1 MTVINTSLGSF
12 GKRDACQK
20 RRTFTLAMSDKKGAS
35 YYKSVMIL
43 GEIKNLLTM
52 KLRDAD
58 YTCLT
63 KEDQKQLFLRILRNY
78 QAINI
83 EYEPAQMKYHAFD
96 ACRQISRFVN
106 SMLSAVKQGIKPVPK
121 LYPVSYTV
129 QFGRNISCKVSPDIV
144 FQRGNEVEVIKL
156 HCSKP
161 VLTQASATD
170 GKNISSL
177 ELYALLLYG
186 RQFARPGKKVK
197 IRASVYYLRRKDD
210 RSSLTEDHF
219 EPDFF
224 EAKGGGN
231 IVSISE
237 EYEKRGYKC
246 CMMDPEADHP
256 CDDLGYTEECP
267 YAYMCIPDA
276 GLTSLDR
283 VYLPLATDYENG
295 LTEEECDPDDCKSCD
310 LYSICKYTVPP
321 IAIVKEPITKTLRGI
336 QLSDTQKEIINK
348 KDGITVVN
356 AAAGSGKTFCV
367 CVRAVTLRNQG
378 YNWKDMMLVTYTNTA
393 AEEMKARIQ
402 LYNDDIGPG
411 DDVSD
416 MTVCTFDSFGNN
428 IVREKYEELG
438 FTEPPK
444 VIDDVERSLIIAELL
459 NAHEVKGLDYR
470 NFTSNMK
477 NCMGALA
484 ITKKVFDIIKT
495 ERYTIS
501 DLDKIKEKLDSYYR
515 FCTDTA
521 LSELVNLYDEF
532 DQRLKDE
539 NLLEFA
545 DMMGMLYDIL
555 SRDPWYL
562 EKFGYKHIIVD
573 EFQDSNQSQIDLI
586 KKLWSCPSTESLM
599 VVGDDAQAIY
609 GFRSTSP
616 EYIQH
621 FEEIMGEPVEKIDL
635 IENRRSTPEICEFAN
650 KIYAKNEHRIPKT
663 MTAIRN
669 HGTDVTVKGF
679 VEKIDEQKFVLEE
692 VKSHL
697 SSGTKPEDIAI
708 ICATKYELMAMG
720 DLLTKESIPSV
731 MLNPELLCE
740 NSRVMAT
747 IAMVNVLENPQDT
760 RDLLVFTNAL
770 IGGGLL
776 ELTYE
781 KIREEMTKANA
792 VLEEIRDMPAAKKK
806 NAIVEAIS
814 MMDNTD
820 DEVFQSFVS
829 TLKFKSNYQDLV
841 SYCKHFVEYGGT
853 NAVRRTHNYPGVV
866 LTTAHS
872 SKGLEWPVVFNM
884 ISKYDTPE
892 INRRSS
898 ISQVL
903 TEERRRLL
911 FVSATRARD
920 ELFITGQYIAYG
932 KRGDYHYNRFL
943 IEAADANG
951 IGMNFT
957 TIAAEIEAHRMEK
970 AEQREIAKKER
981 GSNVTYKL

>member
-1 MTVINTSLGSF
+1 
-12 GKRDACQK
+12 
-20 RRTFTLAMSDKKGAS
+20 
-35 YYKSVMIL
+35 
-43 GEIKNLLTM
+43 
-52 KLRDAD
+52 
-58 YTCLT
+58 
-63 KEDQKQLFLRILRNY
+63 
-78 QAINI
+78 
-83 EYEPAQMKYHAFD
+83 
-96 ACRQISRFVN
+96 
-106 SMLSAVKQGIKPVPK
+106 
-121 LYPVSYTV
+121 
-129 QFGRNISCKVSPDIV
+129 
-144 FQRGNEVEVIKL
+144 
-156 HCSKP
+156 
-161 VLTQASATD
+161 
-170 GKNISSL
+170 
-177 ELYALLLYG
+177 
-186 RQFARPGKKVK
+186 
-197 IRASVYYLRRKDD
+197 
-210 RSSLTEDHF
+210 
-219 EPDFF
+219 
-224 EAKGGGN
+224 
-231 IVSISE
+231 
-237 EYEKRGYKC
+237 
-246 CMMDPEADHP
+246 
-256 CDDLGYTEECP
+256 
-267 YAYMCIPDA
+267 
-276 GLTSLDR
+276 
-283 VYLPLATDYENG
+283 
-295 LTEEECDPDDCKSCD
+295 
-310 LYSICKYTVPP
+310 
-321 IAIVKEPITKTLRGI
+321 
-336 QLSDTQKEIINK
+336 
-348 KDGITVVN
+348 
-356 AAAGSGKTFCV
+356 
-367 CVRAVTLRNQG
+367 
-378 YNWKDMMLVTYTNTA
+378 MMLVTYTNTA

-501 DLDKIKEKLDSYYR
+501 DLDKIKEKLDSYCR
-515 FCTDTA
+515 FCTDMA

-555 SRDPWYL
+555 SKDPWYL

-586 KKLWSCPSTESLM
+586 KKLWSCPSAESLM

-621 FEEIMGEPVEKIDL
+621 FEQIMGEPVEKIDL

-669 HGTDVTVKGF
+669 HGADVTVKGF

-720 DLLTKESIPSV
+720 DLLTKENIPSV

-747 IAMVNVLENPQDT
+747 IAMINVLENPQDT
-760 RDLLVFTNAL
+760 KDLLVFTNAL

-792 VLEEIRDMPAAKKK
+792 VLEEIRNMPVVKKK
-806 NAIVEAIS
+806 DAIVGAIS

-820 DEVFQSFVS
+820 DEVFQSFVN

-841 SYCKHFVEYGGT
+841 SYCKHFMEYGGT

-920 ELFITGQYIAYG
+920 EQ
-932 KRGDYHYNRFL
+932 
-943 IEAADANG
+943 
-951 IGMNFT
+951 IGR
-957 TIAAEIEAHRMEK
+957 AH
-970 AEQREIAKKER
+970 
-981 GSNVTYKL
+981 V